1 MMAACTELLGF
12 LFSWLRMILRGD
24 LDRLRSALL
33 VVGIVWLLMRFI
45 RGVPHIFRAIFDTG
59 SGTGSQPPLLV
70 VGILVL
76 LPMPLVVASCR
87 AAMDS
92 VRRANRCAPLAPLPL
107 TPTPAAQSSPPYTK
121 SVGGPADD
129 RSRERL
135 AEKRQKWEADAEAEA
150 ADRKSARAAGVSAP
164 LPAAAGPVALVVLFA
179 VSLIAWLWFAQK
191 VQTKRG
197 KKGRIKY

>member
-1 MMAACTELLGF
+1 MAACTELLGF

-59 SGTGSQPPLLV
+59 SGGTGSQPPLLV

-76 LPMPLVVASCR
+76 LPMPLVVVSCR

-92 VRRANRCAPLAPLPL
+92 VRRANRCA
-107 TPTPAAQSSPPYTK
+107 SPCP
-121 SVGGPADD
+121 
-129 RSRERL
+129 
-135 AEKRQKWEADAEAEA
+135 
-150 ADRKSARAAGVSAP
+150 
-164 LPAAAGPVALVVLFA
+164 
-179 VSLIAWLWFAQK
+179 
-191 VQTKRG
+191 
-197 KKGRIKY
+197 

>member
-1 MMAACTELLGF
+1 MRGVGGRDSGSQSAMMAACTELLGF

-59 SGTGSQPPLLV
+59 SGGTGSQPPLLV

-76 LPMPLVVASCR
+76 LPMPLVVVSCR

-92 VRRANRCAPLAPLPL
+92 VRRANRCAP
-107 TPTPAAQSSPPYTK
+107 PY
-121 SVGGPADD
+121 P
-129 RSRERL
+129 
-135 AEKRQKWEADAEAEA
+135 
-150 ADRKSARAAGVSAP
+150 
-164 LPAAAGPVALVVLFA
+164 
-179 VSLIAWLWFAQK
+179 
-191 VQTKRG
+191 
-197 KKGRIKY
+197 

>member
-1 MMAACTELLGF
+1 MAACTELLGF

-59 SGTGSQPPLLV
+59 SGGTGSQPPLLV

-76 LPMPLVVASCR
+76 LPMPLVVVSCR

-92 VRRANRCAPLAPLPL
+92 VRRANRCAPPCP
-107 TPTPAAQSSPPYTK
+107 PTPDPN
-121 SVGGPADD
+121 PA
-129 RSRERL
+129 L
-135 AEKRQKWEADAEAEA
+135 LTQQ
-150 ADRKSARAAGVSAP
+150 V
-164 LPAAAGPVALVVLFA
+164 
-179 VSLIAWLWFAQK
+179 
-191 VQTKRG
+191 RG
-197 KKGRIKY
+197 TC